1 VPPVVPSTW
10 HKMII
15 HNHHHLIVQL
25 IKRKTVKELVTDRSG
40 WNLTVNFFAA
50 FSWFSFCEYLIAS
63 ANMAFHMTVV
73 LDFPTEQLIVAQKS
87 PGMVLIGSTTAPQ
100 QPHEPHQKP
109 E

>member
-1 VPPVVPSTW
+1 
-10 HKMII
+10 MIV
-15 HNHHHLIVQL
+15 HDHHHLIVQL
-25 IKRKTVKELVTDRSG
+25 MKCKTVKELVTGHSG
-40 WNLTVNFFAA
+40 LNLTMHFFAA

-100 QPHEPHQKP
+100 QPQDLHQKP

>member
-1 VPPVVPSTW
+1 M
-10 HKMII
+10 H
-15 HNHHHLIVQL
+15 
-25 IKRKTVKELVTDRSG
+25 
-40 WNLTVNFFAA
+40 FFAA

-87 PGMVLIGSTTAPQ
+87 PGMVLISSATALQ
-100 QPHEPHQKP
+100 QPQELHQKP

>member
-1 VPPVVPSTW
+1 
-10 HKMII
+10 MIV
-15 HNHHHLIVQL
+15 HNRHLIVQQ
-25 IKRKTVKELVTDRSG
+25 IKRKTVRELVIDRSG
-40 WNLTVNFFAA
+40 RNLTTHFFAA

-87 PGMVLIGSTTAPQ
+87 PGMVLIGSATAPLQ
-100 QPHEPHQKP
+100 QPQELHQKP